1 MRVPTRF
8 VQKYTARG
16 SGGAGRRA
24 RRRTAPGPAQHNLDE
39 FTPWKVESYELHEA
53 YTHGEAP
60 TDAEQPPISVGQIP
74 HGPDAIVLE
83 RALFLNGYTQL
94 LTAPEDDQDLD
105 APRADNGRT
114 WLDIPQVSLFDT
126 RITLPD
132 GRRAYEGEQWPARAE
147 RIEIDTVWNLN
158 GTTTRKTLATDLA
171 FGRTDI
177 SNPRFAYPFVTQHS
191 RLTSQT
197 LETLILVAYSG
208 TDIYEPDA
216 EELAQHRA
224 TAKAAADIALHGL
237 DGWLTAVSCFKRERT
252 ATDARCP
259 TKTP

>member
-1 MRVPTRF
+1 MTH
-8 VQKYTARG
+8 K
-16 SGGAGRRA
+16 
-24 RRRTAPGPAQHNLDE
+24 HNLDR
-39 FTPWKVESYELHEA
+39 FTPWKIESYELHDS
-53 YTHGEAP
+53 YVHGEP
-60 TDAEQPPISVGQIP
+60 PPDAHEMPIAVGQYP
-74 HGPDAIVLE
+74 RGPDAIVLE
-83 RALFLNGYTQL
+83 RALFLGGYTRL
-94 LTAPEDDQDLD
+94 VTTPDEDQGLD

-114 WLDIPQVSLFDT
+114 WLDIPQVSLVGT
-126 RITLPD
+126 RITLPNGD
-132 GRRAYEGEQWPARAE
+132 RASEAKQWPAYAH
-147 RIEIDTVWNLN
+147 RIEIYTDWNVN